1 MQLIVNF
8 TKNIRIFFFG
18 IDWLLYNFIPTI
30 YNFIITIS
38 RTSILSQGQIK
49 DIGGRIQ
56 ALLGV
61 FMLFKV
67 AMSIITYI
75 INPDE
80 FSDKSKGFA
89 KLWQNAIISLIL
101 LILTPY
107 IFGMAYDLQGML
119 LEDNSLMNL
128 VFGDKSVDSNFR
140 SNAGQEIAF
149 SVMIPFFLPH
159 TANGDN
165 INHDI
170 SSCNN
175 VLNADNTFNNEC
187 MEAMLDETRD
197 QRNDES
203 DAITVENYTK
213 GIELRNLGLTF
224 RSDAALMTTN
234 WNDSFVINYKFL
246 ISTAVAVVVLLIYGC
261 CPKKC

>member
-67 AMSIITYI
+67 SFSIITYI

-101 LILTPY
+101 LINCFFISLRYPTK
-107 IFGMAYDLQGML
+107 
-119 LEDNSLMNL
+119 NSL
-128 VFGDKSVDSNFR
+128 
-140 SNAGQEIAF
+140 I
-149 SVMIPFFLPH
+149 
-159 TANGDN
+159 
-165 INHDI
+165 
-170 SSCNN
+170 
-175 VLNADNTFNNEC
+175 
-187 MEAMLDETRD
+187 
-197 QRNDES
+197 
-203 DAITVENYTK
+203 
-213 GIELRNLGLTF
+213 
-224 RSDAALMTTN
+224 
-234 WNDSFVINYKFL
+234 
-246 ISTAVAVVVLLIYGC
+246 
-261 CPKKC
+261 